1 MTRPDLKPKLNPAPN
16 QDAPSPASVLSK
28 SRFAGRSTLRVLEVA
43 EALCCTEQ
51 HVLNLIDRGKLD
63 ATNIG
68 NGSRGHW
75 RILVSSFDQFVEEN
89 KCGAVPVRK
98 TSEGRGK
105 QK

>member
-1 MTRPDLKPKLNPAPN
+1 MAKNNLILPVKSTPV
-16 QDAPSPASVLSK
+16 QTGQPSTSVLSK
-28 SRFAGRSTLRVLEVA
+28 SRFAGRSTLRVPEVA

-89 KCGAVPVRK
+89 KCGAIPVRRAPD
-98 TSEGRGK
+98 GRGR